1 MSGNPWRYRCP
12 EGHSSV
18 RMGGERVPCR
28 ACGESY
34 DPIPQSMDSHA
45 PGDAVN
51 FAPLAES
58 SDTSWQRATPES
70 ALIES
75 TGRYGYLVTLP
86 DGDAHL
92 CALAVEDAQ
101 HVGVCDCQGWE
112 HNAGPCA
119 HLCTVRKAAF
129 LESNDVRGDTVK
141 VPTVQLDKHNDDE
154 RTTQDAAHVD
164 DAQRTDATGGRR

>member
-1 MSGNPWRYRCP
+1 MS
-12 EGHSSV
+12 
-18 RMGGERVPCR
+18 
-28 ACGESY
+28 
-34 DPIPQSMDSHA
+34 DPIPPSLDSHA

-58 SDTSWQRATPES
+58 SDTSWQRADAQA

-92 CALAVEDAQ
+92 CALAVDDDE
-101 HVGVCDCQGWE
+101 HVGVCDCKGWE
-112 HNAGPCA
+112 HNDGPCA

-129 LESNDVRGDTVK
+129 LEISDVRGNTVK
-141 VPTVQLDKHNDDE
+141 LPRVQLGKHNDDE
-154 RTTQDAAHVD
+154 RTIHDTAYVD